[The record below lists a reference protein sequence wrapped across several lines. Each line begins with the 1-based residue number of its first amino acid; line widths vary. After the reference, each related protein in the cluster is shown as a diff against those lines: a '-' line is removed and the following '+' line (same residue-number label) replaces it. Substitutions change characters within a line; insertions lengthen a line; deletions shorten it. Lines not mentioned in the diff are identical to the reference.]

1 MICPKCGTQLYDNST
16 VCMFCN
22 TPIQRNQQQTV
33 GLQNQQQANGQINQ
47 QQTVGQ
53 QNQQQANGQTNQQ
66 QTVNQQNQQQANGQT
81 NQQQTVNQQ
90 IQQQA
95 NGQLN
100 RQTGSSGFYG
110 GQADQT
116 RNAPANY
123 GGDYGT
129 YGGPNPQSR
138 FGGNSNHVPIAI
150 LLVVI
155 ATIVIVSICL
165 IMIKILNNNDTSKGE
180 KFRKKPDVVTE
191 EFEPDDT
198 EEYNLTDPDYTD
210 DPNIAVMEFDEPC
223 LEPEEADE
231 E

>member
-33 GLQNQQQANGQINQ
+33 GQQNQQQANGQINQ
-47 QQTVGQ
+47 QQT
-53 QNQQQANGQTNQQ
+53 
-66 QTVNQQNQQQANGQT
+66 
-81 NQQQTVNQQ
+81 
-90 IQQQA
+90 

-100 RQTGSSGFYG
+100 QQTGSSGFYG

-129 YGGPNPQSR
+129 YGGSNPQSR

-223 LEPEEADE
+223 LKPEEADE

>member
-33 GLQNQQQANGQINQ
+33 NQQNQQQANGQINQ
-47 QQTVGQ
+47 QQTVNQ
-53 QNQQQANGQTNQQ
+53 LNQQQ
-66 QTVNQQNQQQANGQT
+66 V
-81 NQQQTVNQQ
+81 
-90 IQQQA
+90 

-100 RQTGSSGFYG
+100 QQTVSSGFYG

>member
-1 MICPKCGTQLYDNST
+1 
-16 VCMFCN
+16 V
-22 TPIQRNQQQTV
+22 NQ
-33 GLQNQQQANGQINQ
+33 QNQQQANGQINQ
-47 QQTVGQ
+47 QQI
-53 QNQQQANGQTNQQ
+53 
-66 QTVNQQNQQQANGQT
+66 VNQQNQQQANGQI
-81 NQQQTVNQQ
+81 NQQQV
-90 IQQQA
+90 

-100 RQTGSSGFYG
+100 QQTGSSGFYG

-129 YGGPNPQSR
+129 YGGPNPQISI
-138 FGGNSNHVPIAI
+138 GGNSNHVPIAI

>member
-33 GLQNQQQANGQINQ
+33 GQQNQQQANGQI
-47 QQTVGQ
+47 
-53 QNQQQANGQTNQQ
+53 NQQ

-90 IQQQA
+90 NQQQTNGQINQYA

-100 RQTGSSGFYG
+100 QQQVNGQQNQQTGSSGFYG